1 MGAGRFLISER
12 MGYPVSQETA
22 AAPPMLLVTSERF
35 ADHHTPSGHPERPD
49 RAAVMTAVAER
60 HRNSGGTVVEPG
72 AAERDA
78 LTRVHAA
85 EHVDRIAS
93 TGGRHV
99 QLDADTHTSPES
111 DIVARLAAGATVAAV
126 DHALD
131 RGGRACA
138 FVRPPGHHAERARA
152 MGFCLF
158 NNVAV
163 GAAHALARGTNR
175 VAIVD
180 YDVHHGN
187 GTQWMFYD
195 DPRVLYVSTHQY
207 PFYPGT
213 GAASDVGTD
222 AGAGFT
228 LNVPLEAGAGD
239 ADYDCVFQQAV
250 IPVLDAFR
258 PELILLSAGY
268 DAHTRD
274 PLGGMLVSTAGYT
287 GMTIRLQAAADAHC
301 GGRLVAV
308 TEGGYDLT
316 ALETCL
322 TETLRV
328 MSGPTPPP
336 APTEAGSS
344 ERAEAALEVVRL
356 AQAQFWPGL

>member
-1 MGAGRFLISER
+1 
-12 MGYPVSQETA
+12 
-22 AAPPMLLVTSERF
+22 MLLVTSERF
-35 ADHHTPSGHPERPD
+35 ADHHTPSGHPERRE
-49 RAAVMTAVAER
+49 RAVVMTSVAEQY
-60 HRNSGGTVVEPG
+60 RNSGGTVVEPS
-72 AAERDA
+72 AAGHDA

-85 EHVDRIAS
+85 DHVDRIAS
-93 TGGRHV
+93 TGGHRV
-99 QLDADTHTSPES
+99 QLDADTHASPES
-111 DIVARLAAGATVAAV
+111 DAVARLAAGATIAAV

-131 RGGRACA
+131 HNGRACA
-138 FVRPPGHHAERARA
+138 FVRPPGHHAERTRA

-163 GAAHALARGTNR
+163 GAAHALARGTSR

-187 GTQWMFYD
+187 ATQWMFYD

-213 GAASDVGTD
+213 GAATDVGVE

-228 LNVPLEAGAGD
+228 LNVPLEAGAVD

-250 IPVLDAFR
+250 IPVLDAFH

-287 GMTIRLQAAADAHC
+287 RMTTRVQAAADAHC

-316 ALETCL
+316 ALENCL

-328 MSGPTPPP
+328 MSRPTSSP
-336 APTEAGSS
+336 AQTDAGSS
-344 ERAEAALEVVRL
+344 ERAEAALKIVRL
-356 AQAQFWPGL
+356 AQAPFWPGL

>member
-1 MGAGRFLISER
+1 MPPQLGD
-12 MGYPVSQETA
+12 A
-22 AAPPMLLVTSERF
+22 ASPMLLVTSERF
-35 ADHHTPSGHPERPD
+35 ADHRTPSGHPERSE
-49 RAAVMTAVAER
+49 RAAVMVSVSEEYR
-60 HRNSGGTVVEPG
+60 SSGGIVVEPET
-72 AAERDA
+72 AASEV

-85 EHVDRIAS
+85 DYVDLIAS
-93 TGGRHV
+93 TRGRHV

-111 DIVARLAAGATVAAV
+111 EVVARMAAGATVAAV

-131 RGGRACA
+131 GHGRACA

-163 GAAHALARGTNR
+163 GAAHALSRGTNR

-213 GAASDVGTD
+213 GAATDVGTD
-222 AGAGFT
+222 DGAGFT

-239 ADYDCVFQQAV
+239 ADYDLVFRQAV
-250 IPVLDAFR
+250 EPVLNRFR

-287 GMTIRLQAAADAHC
+287 SMTVRLQAVADTHC

-316 ALETCL
+316 ALKTCL

-328 MSGPTPPP
+328 MSGPTPSPP
-336 APTEAGSS
+336 PTVPGSS
-344 ERAEAALEVVRL
+344 ERAEVTLGLVRL
-356 AQAQFWPGL
+356 AQGPFWPGL

>member
-1 MGAGRFLISER
+1 M
-12 MGYPVSQETA
+12 SQQPGA
-22 AAPPMLLVTSERF
+22 AAPPMLLITSERF
-35 ADHHTPSGHPERPD
+35 ADHHTPSGHPERPE
-49 RAAVMTAVAER
+49 RAVVMTSVAER
-60 HRNSGGTVVEPG
+60 YRNSGGTVVEPG

-85 EHVDRIAS
+85 EHVERIAS
-93 TGGRHV
+93 TGGRRG
-99 QLDADTHTSPES
+99 QLDADTHTSAES
-111 DIVARLAAGATVAAV
+111 DAVARLAAGATVAAV

-131 RGGRACA
+131 HGGRACA

-213 GAASDVGTD
+213 GAATDVGTD

-250 IPVLDAFR
+250 TPVLDAFR

-308 TEGGYDLT
+308 TEGGYDLP
-316 ALETCL
+316 ALEACL

-328 MSGPTPPP
+328 MSGPTPSP

-344 ERAEAALEVVRL
+344 ERAEAALEAVRL
-356 AQAQFWPGL
+356 AQGPFWPGL

>member
-1 MGAGRFLISER
+1 MC
-12 MGYPVSQETA
+12 
-22 AAPPMLLVTSERF
+22 LLVTSERF
-35 ADHHTPSGHPERPD
+35 ADHETLSGHPERPE
-49 RAAVMTAVAER
+49 RAAVMAAVAQR
-60 HRNSGGTVVEPG
+60 YRSSGGTVVEPDEI
-72 AAERDA
+72 ARDV

-85 EHVDRIAS
+85 EYVDRIGS
-93 TGGRHV
+93 TRGRRV
-99 QLDADTHTSPES
+99 QLDPDTYTSPES
-111 DIVARLAAGATVAAV
+111 DAVARMAAGATVAAV

-131 RGGRACA
+131 ARGRACA
-138 FVRPPGHHAERARA
+138 FVRPPGHHAEQARA

-163 GAAHALARGTNR
+163 GAAHALTRGVNR
-175 VAIVD
+175 IAIVD

-213 GAASDVGTD
+213 GAATDVGTD

-239 ADYDCVFQQAV
+239 ADYDLIFRRAV
-250 IPVLDAFR
+250 VPVLEAFR

-274 PLGGMLVSTAGYT
+274 PLGGMLVSSAGYT
-287 GMTIRLQAAADAHC
+287 GMTVRLQAVADAC
-301 GGRLVAV
+301 CEGRMVAV
-308 TEGGYDLT
+308 TEGGYDLA
-316 ALETCL
+316 ALEECL
-322 TETLRV
+322 TATLQV
-328 MSGPTPPP
+328 MAGPTPSPEP
-336 APTEAGSS
+336 TAPGSS
-344 ERAEAALEVVRL
+344 ERAEAALEVVRR
-356 AQAQFWPGL
+356 AQAAFWPGL

>member
-1 MGAGRFLISER
+1 MSQQPGGAT
-12 MGYPVSQETA
+12 V
-22 AAPPMLLVTSERF
+22 PPMLLVTSERF
-35 ADHHTPSGHPERPD
+35 ADHDTPSGHPERSE
-49 RAAVMTAVAER
+49 RAAVMASVAEQYR
-60 HRNSGGTVVEPG
+60 SSGGIVVEPNP
-72 AAERDA
+72 AENEA

-85 EHVDRIAS
+85 EYVDLIAS
-93 TGGRHV
+93 TRGHRV
-99 QLDADTHTSPES
+99 QLDPDTHTSPES
-111 DIVARLAAGATVAAV
+111 DAVARMAAGATVTAV
-126 DHALD
+126 DHAMD
-131 RGGRACA
+131 RRGRACA
-138 FVRPPGHHAERARA
+138 FVRPPGHHAERARS

-163 GAAHALARGTNR
+163 GAAHAMARGTSR
-175 VAIVD
+175 IAIVD

-195 DPRVLYVSTHQY
+195 DPRVVYISTHQY

-213 GAASDVGTD
+213 GAATDVGTD
-222 AGAGFT
+222 AGTGFT

-239 ADYDCVFQQAV
+239 ADYDLVFQQAV

-268 DAHTRD
+268 DAHARD

-287 GMTIRLQAAADAHC
+287 GMTARLQAAADVHC

-316 ALETCL
+316 ALKACL
-322 TETLRV
+322 TETVRV
-328 MSGPTPPP
+328 MSGPTPSPEP
-336 APTEAGSS
+336 VAPGSS
-344 ERAEAALEVVRL
+344 ERAEVALEVVRL
-356 AQAQFWPGL
+356 AQAPFWPGL

>member
-1 MGAGRFLISER
+1 MPPQLGDD
-12 MGYPVSQETA
+12 
-22 AAPPMLLVTSERF
+22 APPMLLVSSERF
-35 ADHHTPSGHPERPD
+35 ADHRTPSGHPERSE
-49 RAAVMTAVAER
+49 RAAVMVSVSER
-60 HRNSGGTVVEPG
+60 YRSSGGTVVEPET
-72 AAERDA
+72 AAPEV

-85 EHVDRIAS
+85 DYVDLIAS
-93 TGGRHV
+93 TRGRHV
-99 QLDADTHTSPES
+99 QLDADTHMSPES
-111 DIVARLAAGATVAAV
+111 EVVARMAAGATVTAV

-131 RGGRACA
+131 RQGRACA

-163 GAAHALARGTNR
+163 GAAHALSRGMNR

-213 GAASDVGTD
+213 GAATDVGTD
-222 AGAGFT
+222 DGAGFT
-228 LNVPLEAGAGD
+228 LNAPLEAGAGD
-239 ADYDCVFQQAV
+239 ADYDLVFRQV
-250 IPVLDAFR
+250 VEPVLNRFR

-268 DAHTRD
+268 DAHTSD

-287 GMTIRLQAAADAHC
+287 SMTVRLQAAADTHC

-328 MSGPTPPP
+328 MSGPTPSPP
-336 APTEAGSS
+336 PTVPGPS
-344 ERAEAALEVVRL
+344 ERAEATVGLVRL
-356 AQAQFWPGL
+356 AQGPFWPEL